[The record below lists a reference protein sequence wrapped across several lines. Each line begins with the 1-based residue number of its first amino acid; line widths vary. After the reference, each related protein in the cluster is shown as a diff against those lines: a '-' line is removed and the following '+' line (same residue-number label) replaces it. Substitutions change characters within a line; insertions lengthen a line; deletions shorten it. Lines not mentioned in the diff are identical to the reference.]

1 VTQDLQYETFLGL
14 EPEAC
19 SYEESRVVLIRV
31 PYDGTASYGPGARNG
46 PRAIMEASAQVE
58 LWDLELQREPW
69 REGIYTL
76 PLLEPSAVGPE
87 DMVARVQQYCLGP
100 LRDGKIIFLLGGEH
114 SISVGGARAVHQV
127 HGSVSFL
134 HIDAHP
140 DLRDSYEGLK
150 FSHATV
156 ARRNLELGPVVH
168 VGIRTACEEELEVIR
183 AQELRPVWAHQI
195 HELEQS
201 EWIERVL
208 AQLGSRIYVSVDLD
222 GLDPSVIPATGTPVP
237 GGLSWYHLLALLR
250 AVGDTRQIVGC
261 DLCELAPI
269 QGQQASDFAAPLLA
283 YKLIGYFVR

>member
-1 VTQDLQYETFLGL
+1 MTQVIQHDTFLGL
-14 EPEAC
+14 EPKDC
-19 SYEESRVVLIRV
+19 TYDGSRVVLIRV
-31 PYDGTASYGPGARNG
+31 PYDGTASYGAGARNG

-69 REGIYTL
+69 REGIHTL
-76 PLLEPSAVGPE
+76 PALEPSAVGPE
-87 DMVARVQQYCLGP
+87 DMVDRVQQYCLGP
-100 LRDGKIIFLLGGEH
+100 LRDGKLVFLLGGEH
-114 SISVGGARAVHQV
+114 SICIGGARAVSQV

-140 DLRDSYEGLK
+140 DLRDSYEGSK

-183 AQELRPVWAHQI
+183 AQDLKPVWAHQI

-208 AQLGSRIYVSVDLD
+208 SQLGSSVYVSVDLD

-237 GGLSWYHLLALLR
+237 GGLSWYQLLALLK
-250 AVGDTRQIVGC
+250 AVGDARQIVGC

-269 QGQQASDFAAPLLA
+269 QGQHASDFAAALLA
-283 YKLIGYFVR
+283 YKMIGYFVR